1 LGLREKQK
9 KDKLL
14 RIRSAAH
21 DLFLERGFEGTTTRK
36 VAEIA
41 GVSHATVFL
50 YAKDKR
56 DLLFLVFNDDLD
68 KVARKARNAVDPSVP
83 LVEQYMQLFR
93 PFYTYFAKDPQIGLL
108 GIHEY
113 NTAVVGAD
121 SPQMERV
128 KARAKALQDCIYQ
141 IVKSCQDGGEVSA
154 DLDTELVSRLIRSTY
169 LNEIDFWLQTT
180 QLDVEQGLS
189 VLQDMIALVYRG
201 LKSN

>member
-1 LGLREKQK
+1 MGLREKQK

>member
-68 KVARKARNAVDPSVP
+68 KVAKKARSAVDSSAP

-141 IVKSCQDGGEVSA
+141 IVKSCQDGGEISA
-154 DLDTELVSRLIRSTY
+154 DLDTELASRLIRSTY

-189 VLQDMIALVYRG
+189 VLKDMIALIYRG
-201 LKSN
+201 LQSN